1 MLAYFFMNN
10 WFHCLSSDW
19 VVLIDIWVLLNWLN
33 SSWFQCFFSPSQNF
47 ESNPYFEETRL
58 TKSFSF
64 HDEGTTEIT
73 STPINW
79 KEGMVNSVISWQV
92 MSKSCTLFCLLF
104 NCISKM
110 WRVYQMESVMKRKG
124 TRGFGLMKG
133 LFSQPVYFFSCYLTL
148 KPVIM
153 L

>member
-1 MLAYFFMNN
+1 
-10 WFHCLSSDW
+10 
-19 VVLIDIWVLLNWLN
+19 
-33 SSWFQCFFSPSQNF
+33 
-47 ESNPYFEETRL
+47 
-58 TKSFSF
+58 
-64 HDEGTTEIT
+64 
-73 STPINW
+73 
-79 KEGMVNSVISWQV
+79 MVNSVISWQV

-133 LFSQPVYFFSCYLTL
+133 LFSQPVYFFSCFLTL

-153 L
+153 LQWSFSYL